1 MNFTR
6 KTSSPQPPAAP
17 WFAAGWAAV
26 QNQFP
31 PGRTFAF
38 MTQTLVVSHY
48 GATKDGTPELV
59 TRYLTADGKIA
70 REVFSVNEIPLL
82 LAIDAAQQPPAPPQ
96 APPTGR
102 K

>member
-38 MTQTLVVSHY
+38 MTQTLVVACY
-48 GATKDGTPELV
+48 GTAKDGTPKLV

-82 LAIDAAQQPPAPPQ
+82 PIDAAQTQPAPAQ
-96 APPTGR
+96 APPAR